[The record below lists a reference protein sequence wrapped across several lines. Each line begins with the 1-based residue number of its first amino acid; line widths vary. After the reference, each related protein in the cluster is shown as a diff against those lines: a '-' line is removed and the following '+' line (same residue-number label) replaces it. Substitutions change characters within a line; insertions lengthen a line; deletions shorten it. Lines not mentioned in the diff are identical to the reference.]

1 MTWLVTAL
9 GATVVLFT
17 LRDMFHTIW
26 HPSGQGML
34 SRVVIQ
40 AVWRGSRVM
49 KRRSKQTSMVGP
61 VALLGVILV
70 WSGGILLGWTLI
82 YWPHMSEGF
91 SFSPGLEPSQRVDL
105 LDSLYVSLVTVA
117 TLGYGDIVPTYPWLR
132 LLSPLE
138 ALIGFAL
145 LTAAVSWILQIYP
158 ALARRRALA
167 VRLALLERAGCADAL
182 REMDSAAASTLLDSL
197 TQEVV
202 RVRVDLTQYA
212 ETYYFREADS
222 TASLPA
228 RLPYA
233 LALASAGQA
242 SVRADL
248 RLAAR
253 ALSGAVEDYAYILVR
268 QHSIRGDGPASVLEG
283 YASDHGYGNRDR

>member
-1 MTWLVTAL
+1 MGWFVTAL
-9 GATVVLFT
+9 GAAMVLYV

-26 HPSGQGML
+26 HPSGQGAL
-34 SRVVIQ
+34 SRLVIEL
-40 AVWRGSRVM
+40 VWRGSRVL

-61 VALLGVILV
+61 VALLTVILV
-70 WSGGILLGWTLI
+70 WAGTILVGWTLI

-91 SFSPGLEPSQRVDL
+91 SFSSGLEPSRRIDVM
-105 LDSLYVSLVTVA
+105 DSLYVSLVTVA
-117 TLGYGDIVPTYPWLR
+117 TLGYGDIVPTYLWLR

-145 LTAAVSWILQIYP
+145 LTAAVSWVLQIYP

-167 VRLALLERAGCADAL
+167 VRLALLERLDYAGAL
-182 REMDSAAASTLLDSL
+182 YDMDSSAASTLLDSL
-197 TQEVV
+197 TQELV

-233 LALASAGQA
+233 LAIASAGQTSA
-242 SVRADL
+242 RRDL
-248 RLAAR
+248 RVAAS
-253 ALSGAVEDYAYILVR
+253 ALGEAVEDFTHILVH
-268 QHSIRGDGPASVLEG
+268 QHSMDGDQPSSVLEG
-283 YASDHGYGNRDR
+283 YAVDHGYGERDG